1 MQEENNLSIKFNTAL
16 STYQFKKKTIK
27 KREDK
32 KYLDTAV
39 DVYTPT
45 VR

>member
-1 MQEENNLSIKFNTAL
+1 MQEENNLSIKFNNNILLTN
-16 STYQFKKKTIK
+16 SKKKTIK